1 MRKIGKF
8 KTNEEGTIL
17 VFVGMCL
24 VVIMGMAA
32 LTFDLGRIVSTQTDL
47 QAYSDH
53 VALAAAGELDGNPDA
68 IVRANAAAANMI
80 RDTQFFAE
88 GSQDLGSAA
97 DYSLRFLTGL
107 PLPGDD
113 PEDDDSVDAFVTTNP
128 AQAVLVE
135 VTATPRTVFIPFAR
149 ALASL
154 LGATPADGQVNAQAI
169 AGYTSYACDVTPLMF
184 CIPPGWTANANV
196 GQAIKLRTGGNSSQW
211 GPGNFGFLD
220 PTDIGINPT
229 GPCAGLNG
237 APLYICMIAAEGNLT
252 QCVSQ
257 RGVDTE
263 PGQRNGIGSAIYNAR
278 FDMFTATMNNLKN
291 NPAYAPGPQ
300 VISGWQRGANGCVG
314 NNPTRTVDTM
324 PFPPDD
330 CFEDNDCNYQNG
342 AGGGRFGTP
351 AASVGGGWINGKGKY
366 LEMNYGTGPAG
377 SNLPPHPQGN
387 PTGATRYQMY
397 LDEIERA
404 EIAGSGD
411 ILVDRQENGRP
422 QCSTAAPNPDP
433 DRRTVIAAAIDC
445 TTNPVVGRA
454 TDVPVQEFVKVFLIQ
469 PLEASSGTDFDLFVE
484 VVEQVG
490 GAGGG
495 IDEGIF
501 RDVVRL
507 YR

>member
-1 MRKIGKF
+1 MRTIGKF
-8 KTNEEGTIL
+8 RTNEEGTIL

-88 GSQDLGSAA
+88 GSQDLNSAA

-107 PLPGDD
+107 PDSAAD
-113 PEDDDSVDAFVTTNP
+113 PDDDASVDAFVTTDP

-135 VTATPRTVFIPFAR
+135 VTATPRTVFLPFAR

-154 LGATPADGQVNAQAI
+154 LGAAPPDGQVNAQAI
-169 AGYTSYACDVTPLMF
+169 AGYTAYACDVTPLMF

-196 GQAIKLRTGGNSSQW
+196 GQTIKLRTGGNSSQW

-220 PTDIGINPT
+220 PTDIGINPL

-252 QCVSQ
+252 QCVAQ

-314 NNPTRTVDTM
+314 NNPALTDDTM

-330 CFEDNDCNYQNG
+330 CFETNNCSYPN
-342 AGGGRFGTP
+342 GGGRFGTP
-351 AASVGGGWINGKGKY
+351 PSAGGGWGTGKAKY
-366 LEMNYGTGPAG
+366 LDMNYGNGPDDDLDEHPAG
-377 SNLPPHPQGN
+377 LQTALNVHQ
-387 PTGATRYQMY
+387 TRYEMY
-397 LDEIERA
+397 LDEIARA
-404 EIAGSGD
+404 GTND
-411 ILVDRQENGRP
+411 ILIDRQENGRP
-422 QCSTAAPNPDP
+422 QCASTPNSDP

-445 TTNPVVGRA
+445 TANPVVGRA

-469 PLEASSGTDFDLFVE
+469 PLEQSSGTDFDLFVE

>member
-1 MRKIGKF
+1 MRTIGKF
-8 KTNEEGTIL
+8 RTNEEGTIL

-88 GSQDLGSAA
+88 GNQTLGSAA

-107 PLPGDD
+107 PLPSDD
-113 PEDDDSVDAFVTTNP
+113 PDDDDSVDAFVTNDP
-128 AQAVLVE
+128 AQAALVE

-149 ALASL
+149 ALAAL
-154 LGATPADGQVNAQAI
+154 LGATPSDGQVNAQAI
-169 AGYTSYACDVTPLMF
+169 AGFAQYACDVTPLMF

-196 GQAIKLRTGGNSSQW
+196 GQSITLRTGGNGAAW

-220 PTDIGINPT
+220 PEDIGINPL
-229 GPCAGLNG
+229 GPCAGEKG
-237 APLYICMIAAEGNLT
+237 AGLYICLVAAAGNLT
-252 QCVSQ
+252 QCVTQ
-257 RGVDTE
+257 RGVDTKT
-263 PGQRNGIGSAIYNAR
+263 GQGVGINSAIYNSR
-278 FDMFTATMNNLKN
+278 FDLFLATMNQLKN

-300 VISGWQRGANGCVG
+300 VISGWENTGGGCLK
-314 NNPTRTVDTM
+314 NNPEVSPNSM

-330 CFEDNDCNYQNG
+330 CVDSDGLCNGSRFADKDWTNG
-342 AGGGRFGTP
+342 R
-351 AASVGGGWINGKGKY
+351 AAY
-366 LEMNYGTGPAG
+366 LDMNYGDGPDG
-377 SNLPPHPQGN
+377 TLTPHPSLTTNGGTIQP
-387 PTGATRYQMY
+387 PTGNTRYEMY
-397 LDEIERA
+397 LDEVSKF
-404 EIAGSGD
+404 GGGD
-411 ILVDRQENGRP
+411 FLVGRSETGRP
-422 QCSTAAPNPDP
+422 QCASTVIDDP
-433 DRRTVIAAAIDC
+433 DRRTFIAAAIDC
-445 TTNPVVGRA
+445 NANPVVGD
-454 TDVPVQEFVKVFLIQ
+454 TKDIPVQEFVKVFLIQ
-469 PLEASSGTDFDLFVE
+469 PLDSSSGDDFDLYVE

>member
-1 MRKIGKF
+1 M
-8 KTNEEGTIL
+8 
-17 VFVGMCL
+17 
-24 VVIMGMAA
+24 
-32 LTFDLGRIVSTQTDL
+32 
-47 QAYSDH
+47 
-53 VALAAAGELDGNPDA
+53 
-68 IVRANAAAANMI
+68 
-80 RDTQFFAE
+80 
-88 GSQDLGSAA
+88 
-97 DYSLRFLTGL
+97 RFLTGL
-107 PLPGDD
+107 PD
-113 PEDDDSVDAFVTTNP
+113 PATDPDDDASVDAFVTENP
-128 AQAVLVE
+128 PDPALAVLVE
-135 VTATPRTVFIPFAR
+135 VTATPRTVFVPFAR
-149 ALASL
+149 ALATL
-154 LGATPADGQVNAQAI
+154 LGAIPPDGQVSAQAI

-220 PTDIGINPT
+220 PTDIGINPL

-252 QCVSQ
+252 KCVSQ

-263 PGQRNGIGSAIYNAR
+263 PGQRNGIGSAIYNSR

-291 NPAYAPGPQ
+291 KPEYAPGPQ

-330 CFEDNDCNYQNG
+330 CFEDNTCNYENG
-342 AGGGRFGTP
+342 AGGGRFGTTTG
-351 AASVGGGWINGKGKY
+351 AGAGWGTGKGKY
-366 LEMNYGTGPAG
+366 LDMNYGTGPSVDG
-377 SNLPPHPQGN
+377 EDLEPHTTPGLLN
-387 PTGATRYQMY
+387 ALDIHETRYEMY
-397 LDEIERA
+397 LDEIARA
-404 EIAGSGD
+404 EDDGRAD
-411 ILVDRQENGRP
+411 ILTGRQENGRP
-422 QCSTAAPNPDP
+422 QCSSAAPNTDP
-433 DRRTVIAAAIDC
+433 DRRTVIAAAINC
-445 TTNPVVGRA
+445 NANPVVGRA

>member
-1 MRKIGKF
+1 MRTIGKF
-8 KTNEEGTIL
+8 RMNEEGTIL

-88 GSQDLGSAA
+88 GSQDLNSAA

-107 PLPGDD
+107 PDSATD
-113 PEDDDSVDAFVTTNP
+113 PDDDASVDAFVTIDP

-135 VTATPRTVFIPFAR
+135 VTATPRTVFLPFAR

-154 LGATPADGQVNAQAI
+154 LGATTPDGQVNAQAI
-169 AGYTSYACDVTPLMF
+169 AGYTAYACDVTPLMF

-196 GQAIKLRTGGNSSQW
+196 GQTIQLRTGGNSSQW

-220 PTDIGINPT
+220 PTDIGINPL
-229 GPCAGLNG
+229 GPCAGLSG

-252 QCVSQ
+252 QCVAQ

-314 NNPTRTVDTM
+314 NNPTPTADTM

-330 CFEDNDCNYQNG
+330 CFENG
-342 AGGGRFGTP
+342 NCSYPNGGGRFGTP
-351 AASVGGGWINGKGKY
+351 LSAGGGWGAGKAKY
-366 LEMNYGTGPAG
+366 LDMNYGNGPDDDLDEHPAG
-377 SNLPPHPQGN
+377 LQTALNVHQ
-387 PTGATRYQMY
+387 TRYEMY
-397 LDEIERA
+397 LDEIARA
-404 EIAGSGD
+404 GTND
-411 ILVDRQENGRP
+411 ILIDRQENGRP
-422 QCSTAAPNPDP
+422 QCASTPNSDP

-445 TTNPVVGRA
+445 TANPVVGRA

-469 PLEASSGTDFDLFVE
+469 PLEESSGTDFDIYVE